1 MIQDRKFTC
10 LAPTAVHRPMGY
22 SHAARVHRG
31 QPLFLA
37 GQVALDPSGAVVGKG
52 DFRAQAKQVFEN
64 LKAVVESAG
73 GSFGD
78 IVKLNVYLVEV
89 SHLAEYREVRDSY
102 IDAQH
107 PPASTLVQVAALFR
121 PDFLIEVEAVAILD

>member
-78 IVKLNVYLVEV
+78 IVKLNVYVVEV
-89 SHLAEYREVRDSY
+89 SHLAEYRE
-102 IDAQH
+102 
-107 PPASTLVQVAALFR
+107 FR